1 MFVQGNTVKLSRHSR
16 KVVLAFTQDKLDM
29 SETEKKQRIIRRVEK
44 KKKPN
49 SRNEN
54 KIKEQNKGSFGE
66 RSIHRILVTDYLG
79 KEAEEKLK

>member
-1 MFVQGNTVKLSRHSR
+1 
-16 KVVLAFTQDKLDM
+16 M

-54 KIKEQNKGSFGE
+54 KIKE
-66 RSIHRILVTDYLG
+66 
-79 KEAEEKLK
+79 